1 MRKGFTLIELIFA
14 IVIIGVLAAV
24 AVPQFTNLKQSAE
37 VNNLLKIVSDA
48 QSAVPSSA
56 VNFMDLENNHSIH
69 LDDIL
74 QLEGNNIAYIQNGNA
89 DSNGSADHNGTY
101 EINSTSTS
109 GVVARISFDG
119 KDRELRTMIDCDN
132 FVDTKSRQRCHDT
145 LNTSSGTTKD
155 ATITW

>member
-56 VNFMDLENNHSIH
+56 VNFMDLEGNTSIE

-74 QLEGNNIAYIQNGNA
+74 QLEGSLISYN
-89 DSNGSADHNGTY
+89 SAASSVLRSGVDHNGSY
-101 EINSTSTS
+101 EINATATSRL
-109 GVVARISFDG
+109 ALIEFFPQ
-119 KDRELRTMIDCDN
+119 DRELRTRITCSN
-132 FVDTKSRQRCHDT
+132 FQDA
-145 LNTSSGTTKD
+145 SSQQKCRDALGVTGTNNKD